1 VFSDDGEYL
10 IMLMIDYTFTC
21 QHSRKKAN
29 KLELK
34 NALKNVHIAPGQQF
48 NLVTLSVSINSL
60 NLWRFTRHR

>member
-1 VFSDDGEYL
+1 MFSDDGEYL

-21 QHSRKKAN
+21 QNSRKKAN

-34 NALKNVHIAPGQQF
+34 TALKNVHIAPGQQF
-48 NLVTLSVSINSL
+48 NLVNLSVSINNL

>member
-10 IMLMIDYTFTC
+10 IMLMTDYTFTC
-21 QHSRKKAN
+21 QNSRKKAN

-34 NALKNVHIAPGQQF
+34 NALKNVHIVPGQQF
-48 NLVTLSVSINSL
+48 NLVNLSVSVNSL